1 MNNKTKIFGLQKE
14 VELKRQD
21 AIERRNLKSRNEVNA
36 ARFVTYSG
44 KRFLGLTPNK
54 QPVWVKL
61 SLNKESKFLTMSTTH
76 NLEILLDKHS
86 LLAQSRLSIKLN
98 QKISDFDL
106 NVALK
111 EYRKNEGGKVTKFT
125 LDYIQR
131 LIGVIELKSYPAF
144 VKNKPTKLFFQYA
157 ASCVYPGDSNLD
169 NEITWRDVCTYW
181 SLPTGDYFTMEKFPK
196 VVISNERTNDSSEY
210 QHDRHIKDYLSIESR
225 LS

>member
-1 MNNKTKIFGLQKE
+1 MNNKTKLFGLQKE

-61 SLNKESKFLTMSTTH
+61 SLNKESKSIVMSTTH
-76 NLEILLDKHS
+76 NLEILLDKNS
-86 LLAQSRLSIKLN
+86 LLAKSRLSIKLN
-98 QKISDFDL
+98 EKVSEFDL
-106 NVALK
+106 NSALK
-111 EYRKNEGGKVTKFT
+111 EKRNEGGKVTKVT
-125 LDYIQR
+125 LDYIQMF
-131 LIGVIELKSYPAF
+131 IGAIESRSYPAF
-144 VKNKPTKLFFQYA
+144 VNNQPTKLFFQYA

-169 NEITWRDVCTYW
+169 TGITWRDVCTYW
-181 SLPTGDYFTMEKFPK
+181 NLPNGDYFTMEKFPK
-196 VVISNERTNDSSEY
+196 VIVSNEREKSSSNF
-210 QHDRHIKDYLSIESR
+210 QHDAHVKDYLKSQSK